1 MRVPRIPGARV
12 EPKPPAGSNDPESG
26 RLGSWILEDSQEGG
40 DVAQD
45 PTEGEQKVASQ
56 RPAECRTKS

>member
-45 PTEGEQKVASQ
+45 PTEGEQ
-56 RPAECRTKS
+56 